1 MDDRPLAP
9 LLTEV
14 GMHLLT
20 RLLVPLRRVVLGEDG
35 WSDFL
40 EFGHD
45 GHPWWHF
52 REDEAGH
59 LVLIRPGVPEPMR
72 AAVVTPA
79 SASRARTAA
88 APSRVSRAAG
98 VSIVLPSGRSTTPIP
113 DYSPA
118 VHGPLVAALDLL
130 LYLIDRYELRTVPR
144 RTPGLRI
151 LRATRAMSLLAR
163 DWGHTSGQG
172 ERRADRTIALLGER
186 GVLGRTIVGARV
198 EYHLPANAL
207 ERFERTFG
215 FTVR

>member
-9 LLTEV
+9 LLTEL

-20 RLLVPLRRVVLGEDG
+20 RLLVPMRRAVLGVDG

-45 GHPWWHF
+45 GHPWWHY
-52 REDEAGH
+52 REDEAGR
-59 LVLIRPGVPEPMR
+59 LVLIQPEVPESIR
-72 AAVVTPA
+72 APVVTPA
-79 SASRARTAA
+79 STSRARPAT
-88 APSRVSRAAG
+88 APSRVPGTAG
-98 VSIVLPSGRSTTPIP
+98 VPVVLPSGRWTTPIP
-113 DYSPA
+113 DYDAA

-144 RTPGLRI
+144 RTPGRSI

-163 DWGHTSGQG
+163 DWGHASGQG
-172 ERRADRTIALLGER
+172 ERRADSAIALLGER
-186 GVLGRTIVGARV
+186 GILERIVVGARV
-198 EYHLPANAL
+198 EYHLPSDAL
-207 ERFERTFG
+207 QRFERTFG